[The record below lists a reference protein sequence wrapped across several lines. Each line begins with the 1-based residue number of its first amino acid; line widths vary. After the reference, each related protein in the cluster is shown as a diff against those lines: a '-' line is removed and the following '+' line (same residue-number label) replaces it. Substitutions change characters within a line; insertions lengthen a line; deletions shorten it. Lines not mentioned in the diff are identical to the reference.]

1 MEELVI
7 RLIGESRVQQAVA
20 MSTLDNGIQVFAYPL
35 ADERMLV
42 ALGVGSDSPL
52 RAEELL
58 TRRAANLTRLDGWL
72 PAMFND
78 GSLYLLRRL
87 RAEEEEGGDVL
98 ARQLALAEELLN

>member
-7 RLIGESRVQQAVA
+7 KLIGESRVQQAVA
-20 MSTLDNGIQVFAYPL
+20 MSTLDNGMQVFAYPL

-42 ALGVGSDSPL
+42 ALGVGSDSRL

-58 TRRAANLTRLDGWL
+58 ARRAANLAHLDGWL

-87 RAEEEEGGDVL
+87 RAEEEESGDVL